1 MPSTWL
7 DGEDVII
14 FFDEAETTMHPDW
27 QRRIVRESIWF
38 FEAFAPWIHP
48 HIIFATHSPILLSD
62 IPAGNVIL
70 LERTRGINGADRSK
84 VRTIEKTKAFA
95 SNIFDLY
102 RDSFFFR
109 TGGTMGAFAMSKV
122 DALLKKLNEHWT
134 IADEKELDDVL
145 QLAKLIDDP
154 FISQVIWKRLDA
166 FVGDDGDSNFIKQ
179 MEDEASEVC
188 T

>member
-1 MPSTWL
+1 
-7 DGEDVII
+7 
-14 FFDEAETTMHPDW
+14 
-27 QRRIVRESIWF
+27 
-38 FEAFAPWIHP
+38 
-48 HIIFATHSPILLSD
+48 
-62 IPAGNVIL
+62 
-70 LERTRGINGADRSK
+70 
-84 VRTIEKTKAFA
+84 
-95 SNIFDLY
+95 
-102 RDSFFFR
+102 
-109 TGGTMGAFAMSKV
+109 MGAFAMSKV